1 MNKIAS
7 TLMLTGLSCSIALN
21 GYMLLNKKN
30 KNMLDIL
37 IEEIET
43 IK

>member
-1 MNKIAS
+1 MNKVMNAMMFSGIGAGVA
-7 TLMLTGLSCSIALN
+7 LTS
-21 GYMLLNKKN
+21 YMLLNKKN